1 MRKILTALLLSITI
15 LSYAQDMTKKST
27 TVDDNIIITEV
38 PRNLDIKDKV
48 FVNNKTPYKI
58 ERIVV
63 ALATEEDQYQP
74 LWSAENIAVGDVVEI
89 ASYKDNELKDL
100 RRKKLALKIK
110 GKNSKSQEITYN
122 FDIRL
127 YDLRHDLYIE
137 LTSKDPKDNKSIM
150 DF

>member
-1 MRKILTALLLSITI
+1 MRKILAALLLSITT
-15 LSYAQDMTKKST
+15 LSYAQDVTKKST
-27 TVDDNIIITEV
+27 AIDENIIITEV
-38 PRNLDIKDKV
+38 ARNLDIKDKV

-63 ALATEEDQYQP
+63 AIATEEDQYQP

-100 RRKKLALKIK
+100 KRKKLALKIK

-122 FDIRL
+122 FDVRL

>member
-1 MRKILTALLLSITI
+1 MRKILAALLLSITI
-15 LSYAQDMTKKST
+15 LSYAQDATKKST
-27 TVDDNIIITEV
+27 TIDENIIITEV
-38 PRNLDIKDKV
+38 PRSLDIKDKV

-63 ALATEEDQYQP
+63 AITTEEDLYQP

-100 RRKKLALKIK
+100 KRKKLALKIK

-122 FDIRL
+122 FDVRL

>member
-15 LSYAQDMTKKST
+15 LSYAQDATKKPI
-27 TVDDNIIITEV
+27 TVAENIVITDV
-38 PRNLDIKDKV
+38 PRSLDIKDKV

-63 ALATEEDQYQP
+63 ALATEVDQYQP

-89 ASYKDNELKDL
+89 ASYKDNELKNL

-122 FDIRL
+122 FDVRL
-127 YDLRHDLYIE
+127 YDSRHDLYIE
-137 LTSKDPKDNKSIM
+137 LTSKNPNDNKSIM